1 MKLLN
6 KLKFAYLYDLK
17 MEYKLLISHLTLSV
31 LAILLLTALLYT
43 NSARILE
50 RKLLN
55 SAEATSEKITL
66 SLENIIQKYDNMT
79 YSFSMMETVTDIFSH
94 PGPDYDYSGIRK
106 DRTDFENAMFSCI
119 PIQIRNS
126 VTDCDIRV
134 FLTILFPI
142 SIMQPD
148 IPPIPP
154 LKRRPG
160 FSVFPLHI
168 TGTGLPFI
176 SFLQRTFRTRG

>member
-79 YSFSMMETVTDIFSH
+79 YSFSMMETVTDIFS
-94 PGPDYDYSGIRK
+94 S
-106 DRTDFENAMFSCI
+106 
-119 PIQIRNS
+119 
-126 VTDCDIRV
+126 
-134 FLTILFPI
+134 
-142 SIMQPD
+142 
-148 IPPIPP
+148 
-154 LKRRPG
+154 RPG
-160 FSVFPLHI
+160 L
-168 TGTGLPFI
+168 
-176 SFLQRTFRTRG
+176 

>member
-134 FLTILFPI
+134 FFDDSFPYFNNATRYSTYSLSLI
-142 SIMQPD
+142 
-148 IPPIPP
+148 
-154 LKRRPG
+154 
-160 FSVFPLHI
+160 HI
-168 TGTGLPFI
+168 
-176 SFLQRTFRTRG
+176 

>member
-94 PGPDYDYSGIRK
+94 PGPDYDYSGCCRK
-106 DRTDFENAMFSCI
+106 GRCYFRSMVSRHRGWKCHFRHFIWKGKD
-119 PIQIRNS
+119 
-126 VTDCDIRV
+126 VY
-134 FLTILFPI
+134 
-142 SIMQPD
+142 
-148 IPPIPP
+148 
-154 LKRRPG
+154 KRQVCG
-160 FSVFPLHI
+160 EVL
-168 TGTGLPFI
+168 G
-176 SFLQRTFRTRG
+176 QD

>member
-1 MKLLN
+1 
-6 KLKFAYLYDLK
+6 

-43 NSARILE
+43 KFRAYTGTQI
-50 RKLLN
+50 
-55 SAEATSEKITL
+55 AEFRGSYSEKITL

-134 FLTILFPI
+134 FFDDSFPYFNNATRYSTYS
-142 SIMQPD
+142 SIEEETWFQ
-148 IPPIPP
+148 
-154 LKRRPG
+154 RV
-160 FSVFPLHI
+160 SSHI

-176 SFLQRTFRTRG
+176 SFPPKNFPDTRMKFFCPLPV